1 MLNHIVLWYISREFW
16 FIQVGDFFFWQ
27 YARVIQANS
36 VNITPV
42 QLQVGIDRFSCE
54 WAGQL
59 AASRS
64 AAPFS
69 CFSTVPEL
77 RPFASCSKARGCT
90 DSSRPFLSQVVWPFL
105 MVKRVHWTDT
115 ALLQLEEGLWFGF
128 PEICAAPLW
137 ITWWIDW
144 LVDWHFWLERSIWA
158 KWAVDSWTPS
168 DANTLPCPAITVLS
182 SRIAVQKL
190 VTHERPSTWL
200 CLLPSLHV
208 LTVE

>member
-1 MLNHIVLWYISREFW
+1 MLNHIVLWYTSREFW
-16 FIQVGDFFFWQ
+16 FIQVGDFCFWQ
-27 YARVIQANS
+27 YARVIQVNS

-90 DSSRPFLSQVVWPFL
+90 DSSLTISLSSRLAFSDGETRTLDWHSSAPTG
-105 MVKRVHWTDT
+105 RR
-115 ALLQLEEGLWFGF
+115 ALIWVPRNLCHATLNYMM
-128 PEICAAPLW
+128 
-137 ITWWIDW
+137 DW
-144 LVDWHFWLERSIWA
+144 LVGWLA
-158 KWAVDSWTPS
+158 
-168 DANTLPCPAITVLS
+168 
-182 SRIAVQKL
+182 
-190 VTHERPSTWL
+190 
-200 CLLPSLHV
+200 LLAG
-208 LTVE
+208 EDYMG